1 MPSLD
6 SPWFEQA
13 GQAVAAVT
21 TARSPSSTMK
31 ESEMDDLLRRVG
43 KPTLSSKA
51 KVNQSWKLE
60 NTFMET
66 GRHSW
71 SKMELF
77 EDVKKCMWTPS
88 GGIKKSCK
96 LRPFEESNR

>member
-6 SPWFEQA
+6 SPWFEQV

-21 TARSPSSTMK
+21 TARSTSSNMT
-31 ESEMDDLLRRVG
+31 ETEMDDLLKRVA
-43 KPTLSSKA
+43 KPTLASKA

-60 NTFMET
+60 NSFMET

-71 SKMELF
+71 AKMELF
-77 EDVKKCMWTPS
+77 EDVKKCMWTQ
-88 GGIKKSCK
+88 GGGVKKACK
-96 LRPFEESNR
+96 LRPFEENNR

>member
-13 GQAVAAVT
+13 GQAVAAVA
-21 TARSPSSTMK
+21 TARSTSSSMK
-31 ESEMDDLLRRVG
+31 ESEMDELLKRVA

-60 NTFMET
+60 NSFMET

-71 SKMELF
+71 AKMELF
-77 EDVKKCMWTPS
+77 EDVKKCMWTGS
-88 GGIKKSCK
+88 GGVKQSCK
-96 LRPFEESNR
+96 LRPFAEANR